1 MPGWVH
7 PTEVVGAAGRR
18 HQLPH
23 FALRPVEG
31 AEAGEAA
38 RDGRHRLA
46 HQVDD
51 HLAILLL
58 NLQQSRG

>member
-1 MPGWVH
+1 MPGGVH
-7 PTEVVGAAGRR
+7 PAEVVRAAGGG
-18 HQLPH
+18 HQLPDL
-23 FALRPVEG
+23 ALRAVEG